1 MSKNNN
7 NEKSSVVS
15 IIIVSVLVLGLG
27 YFLFKSSPDNS
38 QAKQNTTAA
47 SVDSMHG
54 GAAMAENSDALNSLI
69 GKPMPDVQ
77 LSDKNG
83 KVYTT
88 ADFKGKNTVLFFSE
102 GLMCYPACWN
112 QMVAF
117 GTDPRFNS
125 ADVSAVSIVVDSPQ
139 DWQQAITKM
148 PDLAKTTTLFDTGAT
163 VSRQMGML
171 TTASSMHRG
180 SLPGHTY
187 VVLDKEGIVKYV
199 FDDPNMAPGND
210 MLWTKIQE
218 LNKQ

>member
-7 NEKSSVVS
+7 YNQKTPWLT
-15 IIIVSVLVLGLG
+15 IIIVVVVVLGLG
-27 YFLFKSSPDNS
+27 YFLITSSPKN
-38 QAKQNTTAA
+38 QRTAA
-47 SVDSMHG
+47 SGDSMHSG
-54 GAAMAENSDALNSLI
+54 SAMAENSDALNSLI
-69 GKPMPDVQ
+69 GKPMPDIQ
-77 LSDKNG
+77 LADKNG

-88 ADFKGKNTVLFFSE
+88 ADFRGKNAVLFFSE

-125 ADVSAVSIVVDSPQ
+125 ADVSTVSIVVDSPK

-148 PDLAKTTTLFDTGAT
+148 PDLAKTVTLFDTGAA
-163 VSRQMGML
+163 VSKKLGML

-187 VVLDKEGIVKYV
+187 VVLDKNGVVRYV

-210 MLWTKIQE
+210 MLWNKIQE